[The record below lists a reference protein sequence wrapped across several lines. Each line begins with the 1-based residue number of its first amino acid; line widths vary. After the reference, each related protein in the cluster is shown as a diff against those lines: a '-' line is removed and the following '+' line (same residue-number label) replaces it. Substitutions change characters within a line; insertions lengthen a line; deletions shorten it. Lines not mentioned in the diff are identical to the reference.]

1 MGNTNLRTYTKKEA
15 TMYLLGMFG
24 QNAIYG
30 IISTGLYFYFQNVIC
45 LPAVA
50 LGWIFAI
57 ARVWDAINDPMMG
70 TLVDRT
76 NTKWGKCRPF
86 LIFAPPVIGVITI
99 ATFLNGNYATA
110 MAEGNHFKMAM
121 IVAWAAVSYI
131 CWGMSYTVG
140 DIPLWGIIARMS
152 EVEEARAKLISMAR
166 ISAAIG
172 SVLATFSIEMVSQS
186 VNSSLGLNP
195 NAQKGFIIVSVVM
208 TVISTLLFECA
219 GVGTKEHVVT
229 NNDEKKGFIASLKI
243 AWNCKP
249 FRRILISGIIRSPMQ
264 LFMTVIMTL
273 LTYYYCNGDLN
284 NAFSAGNVLAAIAL
298 LIVGFGAGEFG
309 SMILVPILMKKWDV
323 KTIYNATGALSLPI
337 ALLYVV
343 YKVAPTGM
351 LEIGWVAICAFLL
364 LFTGASIGIV
374 NVCQSVMI
382 TDCID
387 YEEYHTGY
395 RPDGVF
401 FSGQSF
407 ITKLSSGLSSL
418 ISAYVYAAVGY
429 SDANI
434 DKMNQALANGASF
447 ANDYASYS
455 DAMWLLITIP
465 VAIGFLLAIIPT
477 WKYEI
482 TPEHRAEITEAL
494 KIRHDAAAM
503 EKAEETAEAAE

>member
-1 MGNTNLRTYTKKEA
+1 MGGNLRTYTKREA
-15 TMYLLGMFG
+15 LMYLLGMFG

-45 LPAVA
+45 LPAMA

-57 ARVWDAINDPMMG
+57 ARVWDAVNDPMMG
-70 TLVDRT
+70 TIVDRT

-86 LIFAPPVIGVITI
+86 LIFAPPVIGILTI

-110 MAEGNHFKMAM
+110 DSHFKQVM

-131 CWGMSYTVG
+131 AWGMIYTIG

-152 EVEEARAKLISMAR
+152 ESEDARAKLISWAR
-166 ISAAIG
+166 IFAAIG
-172 SVLATFSIEMVSQS
+172 SVLATFGIEMVSQS
-186 VNSSLGLNP
+186 VNSSMGLDP
-195 NAQKGFIIVSVVM
+195 NAQKGFIVVSVIA
-208 TVISTLLFECA
+208 TVVSTILFELA
-219 GVGTKEHVVT
+219 GVGTKERVVAK
-229 NNDEKKGFIASLKI
+229 NEEKKGFIASLKI
-243 AWNCKP
+243 MWSCKP
-249 FRRILISGIIRSPMQ
+249 FRRILISGVIRSPMQ

-284 NAFSAGNVLAAIAL
+284 NAFSTPHILAAIGL
-298 LIVGFGAGEFG
+298 LILGFGLGEFG
-309 SMILVPILMKKWDV
+309 SMAIVPMLMKKWDV
-323 KTIYNATGALSLPI
+323 KTIYNATGVLALPI
-337 ALLYVV
+337 GALYIV

-351 LEIGWVAICAFLL
+351 LNLGWVAICAVML

-374 NVCQSVMI
+374 NVCQSFMI

-407 ITKLSSGLSSL
+407 ITKLASGISSL
-418 ISAYVYAAVGY
+418 ISAAVYAAVGY
-429 SDANI
+429 SDVNI
-434 DKMNQALANGASF
+434 DNMNKALADGANF
-447 ANDYASYS
+447 AQDYGSYA
-455 DAMWLLITIP
+455 DAMWILITIP
-465 VAIGFLLAIIPT
+465 VAIGFILAVIPT

-482 TPEHRAEITEAL
+482 TPEHREEITAAL
-494 KIRHDAAAM
+494 KEKHDALAS
-503 EKAEETAEAAE
+503 AEAAE